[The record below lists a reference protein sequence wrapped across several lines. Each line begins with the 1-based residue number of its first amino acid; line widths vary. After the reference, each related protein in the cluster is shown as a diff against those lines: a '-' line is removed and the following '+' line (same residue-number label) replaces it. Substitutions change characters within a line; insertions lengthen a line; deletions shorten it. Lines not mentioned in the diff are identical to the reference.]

1 MAYDIYVKL
10 YCSRLRTR
18 TVCLQTLA
26 VCIERVYRRTEHQ
39 NLQGSKSPLTVA
51 MFHNLYDHV
60 GRALIM

>member
-1 MAYDIYVKL
+1 MAYVKL
-10 YCSRLRTR
+10 Y
-18 TVCLQTLA
+18 CLQTLA

-39 NLQGSKSPLTVA
+39 NLKGSKSPLTVA